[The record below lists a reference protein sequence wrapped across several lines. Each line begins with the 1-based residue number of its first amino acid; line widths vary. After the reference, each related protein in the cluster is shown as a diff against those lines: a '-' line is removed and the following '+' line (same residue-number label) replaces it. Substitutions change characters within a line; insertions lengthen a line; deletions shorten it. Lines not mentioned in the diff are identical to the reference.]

1 MEDARTRCERMT
13 DACAFSFADQ
23 RHLVGGG
30 CTRTRWDRG
39 RARDDAMRAKTLT
52 EARGGRIDSNRCVGA
67 SRVVRGTARA
77 RRDDMKLFSS
87 LDSTSSRLVARANV
101 TRAAAR
107 ARLAEGSRRRTRR
120 IPRTRD

>member
-30 CTRTRWDRG
+30 CTRTRSDRG

-52 EARGGRIDSNRCVGA
+52 GGRIDSKRCVGA

-87 LDSTSSRLVARANV
+87 LDWTSSRLVARANV